1 MFEEKLL
8 EPHFTSVLAPYM
20 LDVVEQ
26 KRALGNKYNAGVE
39 ALSAFD
45 DFCNEQQ
52 LRIPAISKELLQKWE
67 KKRPHENETT
77 QCFRISYVRI
87 LCKYL
92 HSNGYDA
99 PCAFHP
105 APHVNKCFVPY
116 IFTKDEIE
124 RLFSAVDCT
133 KESSESP
140 LRHLVMPVLFRLLY
154 TCGLRV
160 SEALHLKVADV
171 DLDAG
176 VLAIYGAK
184 GDKERLVGISDS
196 MLAYMKSYRSNP
208 LVANAKSIY
217 FFPAPDGGFYDTST
231 IYDIFRKCLFDAG
244 IPHRGRG
251 KGPRLHDLR
260 HSFTKPCAQVL
271 RQYICENHLDIPE
284 RRNDQLFTNPQ
295 GKKLT
300 RSGVSYVL
308 AKYSHK
314 ANTAVDSFFPQITP
328 HCLRHSK
335 AMHLV
340 EAGKNLIYIRDFLG
354 HESIETTQV
363 YAKANPEARRKAL
376 ETMDTRMNTP
386 AMPDW
391 NDDPDLKAFLKT
403 L

>member
-176 VLAIYGAK
+176 VLAIHVTEKPLQLMRDVVQICEPGGRILDPFAGA
-184 GDKERLVGISDS
+184 GTTVLAAVQEGYEAVGIEMSDAYFRRSTERL
-196 MLAYMKSYRSNP
+196 K
-208 LVANAKSIY
+208 
-217 FFPAPDGGFYDTST
+217 T
-231 IYDIFRKCLFDAG
+231 
-244 IPHRGRG
+244 
-251 KGPRLHDLR
+251 
-260 HSFTKPCAQVL
+260 
-271 RQYICENHLDIPE
+271 
-284 RRNDQLFTNPQ
+284 
-295 GKKLT
+295 
-300 RSGVSYVL
+300 
-308 AKYSHK
+308 
-314 ANTAVDSFFPQITP
+314 
-328 HCLRHSK
+328 
-335 AMHLV
+335 
-340 EAGKNLIYIRDFLG
+340 
-354 HESIETTQV
+354 
-363 YAKANPEARRKAL
+363 AL
-376 ETMDTRMNTP
+376 ESEVNQ
-386 AMPDW
+386 
-391 NDDPDLKAFLKT
+391 N
-403 L
+403 

>member
-196 MLAYMKSYRSNP
+196 MLASLPLDTKTGNAIADYILHARPKCKSEYIFLRVLRPYTKIGSMWTVIAKYAHIALGKNRKMNGP
-208 LVANAKSIY
+208 HAFRRGMGRQLLEANI
-217 FFPAPDGGFYDTST
+217 PAPL
-231 IYDIFRKCLFDAG
+231 ICDILG
-244 IPHRGRG
+244 
-251 KGPRLHDLR
+251 
-260 HSFTKPCAQVL
+260 HSSSVSL
-271 RQYICENHLDIPE
+271 RQYTASSLEKLKVCAGTISAIPIA
-284 RRNDQLFTNPQ
+284 Q
-295 GKKLT
+295 
-300 RSGVSYVL
+300 
-308 AKYSHK
+308 
-314 ANTAVDSFFPQITP
+314 
-328 HCLRHSK
+328 
-335 AMHLV
+335 
-340 EAGKNLIYIRDFLG
+340 EALL
-354 HESIETTQV
+354 
-363 YAKANPEARRKAL
+363 
-376 ETMDTRMNTP
+376 
-386 AMPDW
+386 
-391 NDDPDLKAFLKT
+391 
-403 L
+403 